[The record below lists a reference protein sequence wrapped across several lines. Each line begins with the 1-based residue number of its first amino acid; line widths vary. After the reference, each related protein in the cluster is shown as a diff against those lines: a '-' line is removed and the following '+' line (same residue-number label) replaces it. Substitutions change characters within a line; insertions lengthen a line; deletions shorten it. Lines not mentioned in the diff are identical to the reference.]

1 MLYYHLKRCNI
12 KRTTCVKD
20 TAAGVAA
27 VTGILSVFC
36 TPTTE
41 STAIDTSTALVAANQ
56 ASANILRDVAN
67 VASCHCKRQ
76 KKTGQTKNVG
86 RPTGQVAYGT
96 LLKIITDIEA
106 EYRLD
111 TGTMQP
117 VKICS
122 NRVRRN
128 NLTGSNQNKTSPF
141 FTLSRCLPQFASNWN
156 ESEHHSPRQI

>member
-76 KKTGQTKNVG
+76 KKQAKPRTLAALQVRLHMVLCSKLSLILKRNIDWTRGQ
-86 RPTGQVAYGT
+86 
-96 LLKIITDIEA
+96 
-106 EYRLD
+106 
-111 TGTMQP
+111 
-117 VKICS
+117 C
-122 NRVRRN
+122 
-128 NLTGSNQNKTSPF
+128 NL
-141 FTLSRCLPQFASNWN
+141 
-156 ESEHHSPRQI
+156 